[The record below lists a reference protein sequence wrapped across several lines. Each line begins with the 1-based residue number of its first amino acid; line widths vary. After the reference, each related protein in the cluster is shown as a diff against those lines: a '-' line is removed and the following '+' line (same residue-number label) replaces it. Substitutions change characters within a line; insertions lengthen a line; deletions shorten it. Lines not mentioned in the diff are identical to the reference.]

1 MTETSAGSCSHEQ
14 KNLAHLQDAEIECV
28 FELGRTVIE
37 LRAAKALKVGDLVT
51 MDRKVGEPHE
61 LRLNGVVFAYG
72 EVVVMQDRMVVRI
85 TSMTDHP

>member
-51 MDRKVGEPHE
+51 MDHKVGEPHE

-72 EVVVMQDRMVVRI
+72 EAVVMQDRMVVRI